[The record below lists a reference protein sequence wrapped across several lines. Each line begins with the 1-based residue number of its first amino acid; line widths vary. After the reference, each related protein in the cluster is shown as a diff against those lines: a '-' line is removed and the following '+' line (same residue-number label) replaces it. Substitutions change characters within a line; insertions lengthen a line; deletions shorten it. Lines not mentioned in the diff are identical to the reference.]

1 MDKRKELDKYLH
13 HCFNVAALWKR
24 KKAKTS
30 LAAPRV
36 RICLSMQ
43 GARVLSLA
51 WEDPT
56 CLGATKPVPRS
67 KRNQCNEKPE
77 RRNKEQPLLTEAG
90 EKPLQRNE
98 DPAQPKIK

>member
-1 MDKRKELDKYLH
+1 ME
-13 HCFNVAALWKR
+13 
-24 KKAKTS
+24 KKPKTS
-30 LAAPRV
+30 LAAPQV

-56 CLGATKPVPRS
+56 CLGTTKPVPRS
-67 KRNQCNEKPE
+67 KRNQCDEKPE
-77 RRNKEQPLLTEAG
+77 HRNEEQPLLTEAR

-98 DPAQPKIK
+98 DPAQSKIK